1 MKKKFRPYAPQNIM
15 QRNFSFAG
23 TMSRGLFW
31 NEAGIRVISLLCAV
45 VLAAVAIC
53 IIIPADVQTLTLICE
68 ITACVLTLLWTVS
81 LLAMTRRRLRDA
93 GYGAKSYL
101 WLLLPV
107 IGWIVFICRLC
118 PKSADEIV

>member
-1 MKKKFRPYAPQNIM
+1 M

-53 IIIPADVQTLTLICE
+53 IIVPADVQTLTLICE

-118 PKSADEIV
+118 AKSAAEIV

>member
-1 MKKKFRPYAPQNIM
+1 MDRKYYQFKQQNIF
-15 QRNFSFAG
+15 QRNFSFAC

-53 IIIPADVQTLTLICE
+53 IIVPADVQTLTLTCE

-118 PKSADEIV
+118 AKSADEIV

>member
-1 MKKKFRPYAPQNIM
+1 MDRKYYQFKQQNIF
-15 QRNFSFAG
+15 QRSFSFKG
-23 TMSRGLFW
+23 TMSRNLFW

-45 VLAAVAIC
+45 ILAAVAIC
-53 IIIPADVQTLTLICE
+53 IVVPADVQTLTLICE
-68 ITACVLTLLWTVS
+68 ITACVLTLLWAVS

-93 GYGAKSYL
+93 GYGPKSYL

-118 PKSADEIV
+118 AKSADEIV

>member
-1 MKKKFRPYAPQNIM
+1 MDRKYYQFKQQNIF
-15 QRNFSFAG
+15 QRSFSFKG
-23 TMSRGLFW
+23 TMSRNLFW

-53 IIIPADVQTLTLICE
+53 IIVPAGVQTLTLICE

-118 PKSADEIV
+118 AKSADEIV

>member
-1 MKKKFRPYAPQNIM
+1 MDRKYYQFKQQNIF
-15 QRNFSFAG
+15 QRSFSFKG
-23 TMSRGLFW
+23 IMSRNLFW

-45 VLAAVAIC
+45 ILAAVAIC
-53 IIIPADVQTLTLICE
+53 IVVPADVQTLTLICE
-68 ITACVLTLLWTVS
+68 ITACVLTLLWAVS

-118 PKSADEIV
+118 AKSADEII

>member
-1 MKKKFRPYAPQNIM
+1 MDRKYYQFKQQNIF
-15 QRNFSFAG
+15 QRSFSFKG
-23 TMSRGLFW
+23 TMSRNLFW

-53 IIIPADVQTLTLICE
+53 IIVPADVQTLTLICE

-118 PKSADEIV
+118 AKSADEIV